1 MEYENRTTFTIY
13 KYFYVTSKSLFR
25 FGIVIKMFLLY
36 IFATEGY
43 GCQ

>member
-13 KYFYVTSKSLFR
+13 KYFYVTVYSMFR
-25 FGIVIKMFLLY
+25 FVIMIKMFLLY